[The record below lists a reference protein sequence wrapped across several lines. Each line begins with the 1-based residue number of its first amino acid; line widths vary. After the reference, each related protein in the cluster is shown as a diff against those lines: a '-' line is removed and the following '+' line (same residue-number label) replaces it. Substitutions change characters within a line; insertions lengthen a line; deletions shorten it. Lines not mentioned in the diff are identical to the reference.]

1 MTEEEW
7 NDKDLAFEKAL
18 RNLRDKFPEF
28 YLEVWGPYDFVVGV
42 NREEF
47 QSHDL
52 IMAEIIERVDEWP
65 AVVDELHDGFDANC
79 GTNWDRIDMTVK
91 EVRRNAI
98 VIKEIKEVQRNAS
111 KRHTH

>member
-7 NDKDLAFEKAL
+7 NIKDLAFEKAL
-18 RNLRDKFPEF
+18 RKLRDEFPEF

-52 IMAEIIERVDEWP
+52 IMAEIIEREDEWP
-65 AVVDELHDGFDANC
+65 EVVTELHEGFDANY
-79 GTNWDRIDMTVK
+79 GTNWDRIDITVK
-91 EVRRNAI
+91 EVRRNA
-98 VIKEIKEVQRNAS
+98 S
-111 KRHTH
+111 KRYTH